1 MKEYAEIEIGSI
13 DGIQGREKDAVILT
27 LVRSNESAT
36 VGFLGEKRR
45 LNGTAELLR
54 SVLMA
59 VAMTRAKMFLGVI
72 ADGETIRKG
81 GKGGYLE
88 KWIDWLEENA
98 ELRYPD
104 VSLYS
109 ESD

>member
-1 MKEYAEIEIGSI
+1 M
-13 DGIQGREKDAVILT
+13 V
-27 LVRSNESAT
+27 
-36 VGFLGEKRR
+36 
-45 LNGTAELLR
+45 
-54 SVLMA
+54 
-59 VAMTRAKMFLGVI
+59 VAMTRAKMFLAVV

-81 GKGGYLE
+81 GKRGYLE

-109 ESD
+109 ESN